1 MATKYQTHI
10 SQHTKTYGTKNN
22 VLFRKSKTDTM
33 NDLNKMLSDAKNKL
47 EQKMAEKDMVG
58 ADKIREKIAL
68 LEATIRRQK

>member
-10 SQHTKTYGTKNN
+10 SQHAKTYGTKSNL
-22 VLFRKSKTDTM
+22 LFRKSKTDTM

-58 ADKIREKIAL
+58 ADKIRKKIAL